1 MHTWPHLVNNS
12 SLNAYKYSCCC
23 FYVVVVAPG
32 AWNIPLVTSNRYHPM
47 NNSRIVPV
55 VVAAAGAPFWF
66 AIFCYSAAAAV
77 AAAATAAAAATSHT
91 LTHCYAG
98 YAHTN
103 ALHIYTCTHTPKH
116 STSSTVADYIF
127 FLLVTCVVYNLTQFN
142 YIRIAVRYMYFG
154 QNEERE
160 RDDLVRQLTK
170 LFGYLNLLL
179 YLLLCC
185 PYNFFLLSVCLCVRA
200 CE

>member
-1 MHTWPHLVNNS
+1 MRHFDLLFFVILLLLLWRRLRLRLLLLLLLHTHSHTAMQAMHTPTHYTYIHVRTHRSTRRRQQW
-12 SLNAYKYSCCC
+12 
-23 FYVVVVAPG
+23 
-32 AWNIPLVTSNRYHPM
+32 
-47 NNSRIVPV
+47 
-55 VVAAAGAPFWF
+55 
-66 AIFCYSAAAAV
+66 
-77 AAAATAAAAATSHT
+77 
-91 LTHCYAG
+91 LT
-98 YAHTN
+98 
-103 ALHIYTCTHTPKH
+103 
-116 STSSTVADYIF
+116 IF